1 MPSDT
6 LSLLGASILLAVWRL
21 NSVGGS
27 PVAEETLKSELPDPS
42 ENFPQELNTLQELG
56 FITRSTTNGKA
67 GIALTPL
74 GLAILR
80 QTEEDKLQELG

>member
-1 MPSDT
+1 
-6 LSLLGASILLAVWRL
+6 
-21 NSVGGS
+21 
-27 PVAEETLKSELPDPS
+27 VAEETLKSELPDPS